1 MVESIEWLRL
11 LIVDHRSLEYIII
24 FFGAGFRGEVAIIA
38 FGFLAAQ
45 GVFPLHLLFVVSFF
59 GTLSSDLLYFSIGR
73 TKIAGKFFSHRFTN
87 STINLITEAVRKVS
101 RGSHFVAL
109 LLANFMIASRIILIM
124 YVSKTDIKFGR
135 FIYYESIS
143 LILWLLVITA
153 IGFFSGIGFTYYSNI
168 LENIYAGI
176 GYILLMFILIIIFQL
191 WIKRIFT
198 KEGKEII
205 EGKNMV

>member
-1 MVESIEWLRL
+1 
-11 LIVDHRSLEYIII
+11 
-24 FFGAGFRGEVAIIA
+24 
-38 FGFLAAQ
+38 
-45 GVFPLHLLFVVSFF
+45 
-59 GTLSSDLLYFSIGR
+59 
-73 TKIAGKFFSHRFTN
+73 
-87 STINLITEAVRKVS
+87 
-101 RGSHFVAL
+101 
-109 LLANFMIASRIILIM
+109 M